1 MIEQILLAES
11 LSLLNFPVI
20 RIDFWTIIISLCNLL
35 ILFLLVKKFL
45 FKPVQKIFAQR
56 KAQVDEIYSEANE
69 ANNAA
74 QESKKY
80 YDERRANAQ
89 VEADAI
95 IKKATDQAKKTGE
108 EIISEANAEADA
120 LREKA
125 GRDIQQ
131 EKTKAINDA
140 KDEIASISVAIAEKI
155 VNRELNAEDQDEFVN
170 RFVRELD
177 GDK

>member
-69 ANNAA
+69 ANSAA